1 MAEISSKAVADRLLN
16 KDLNEDYAFIDGDT
30 LASTSEVDQYGNP
43 LKFRMKGIDAPEI
56 TKVFGADNVALGTAG
71 SDRANEA
78 LMQLAKKEG
87 FTNVFRTGKFDPN
100 GRELI
105 DLQDDKGRSWEQTLV
120 RTGVLNPTRYSSE
133 GAIRSYKA
141 AQALGTDGLGENYD
155 LARNVIAEAIADET
169 KYEQRFRQKAIDE
182 TQLAYTGGLYASNNV
197 MFRDRSRDFENKAM
211 SPFST
216 AWDIGLTGAIEGLY
230 GAVELIGE
238 TSGWDWAKN
247 VGEAGI
253 YRAREKL
260 QKNPEVVTSY
270 KDIDGFFGKEGF
282 LQYVAN
288 NGAISL
294 PYMAATIAG
303 AVAAPYVGASAL
315 GVAATGAVLSPVAL
329 YTGTIWNDQEGDNK
343 NAYLAVAG
351 GVSQSVL
358 DRLGLK
364 FLNPS
369 ALLTKEGREQAIT
382 AMTNNTGEAGRL
394 MQAKNMALFG
404 REITDPAVAK
414 KMLLTLSRQEVAK
427 YADDAA
433 RFAKNQITAR
443 NVARNQLTRIA
454 KAGAGEGI
462 TEALQEAIG
471 YTAAHTANG
480 FRDWDA
486 NEFKD
491 RLIDATIAGTSLGG
505 AISIPGGV
513 YDYGAWVDVA
523 YRTGPDTGRQTSDMG
538 RLAQQDIEANGQQ
551 YNVQQENARVKAATD
566 NINQRVEALQQ
577 RLSNRRLSR
586 RDRQQAE
593 SELAELGGVDLND
606 RADAHVAAKQDRAVG
621 QIAKDWWKGIPGLW
635 RGMTRFMFDNQGG
648 IQQDSVT
655 ARILGESVGSNLQR
669 SVSGET
675 YENRKHNLISE
686 IKYKLGD
693 VSDLLAAFGR
703 TDKRKSRLEFS
714 EQYYEVFEAA
724 RERAGRENRDINW
737 DIDLPENLQPF
748 ANAFRNFHNK
758 LIETGDRLHNMQ
770 AVHNPELGYVNDY
783 LSRYKSLDKLAI
795 ENNRAEFEL
804 ALTNIMNEEG
814 QQVLTPQAAKELT
827 DQILQIDGADV
838 PSNFTLDGGFS
849 VTDRSTFRPQSH
861 RGRTLNLSDRAE
873 FKQFME
879 RDIFTNVS
887 NAAKSAVRYTVLE
900 EYVGSN
906 NAKLNYRLNKI
917 EEELIESG
925 KYTVDEARARVN
937 KLAFDLKNY
946 FDAES
951 GNYKR
956 NIPPILRH
964 AQKNILFVTT
974 ITGLPL
980 ATLSNFVE
988 LGLTSVGLTQKQIFG
1003 EKGSINS
1010 IARSFADEFGN
1021 TANRLYGTIA
1031 NQPAP
1036 HKRGRFGHAI
1046 LKKLG
1051 FFDWEVGAAHT
1062 TGVSETG
1069 RWHQRILDMYFKT
1082 ILLQQWTNA
1091 ARAARAAIALDY
1103 ISDKVAIMVA
1113 ARQADI
1119 TTNESREAEEGLRN
1133 LGLDTQFLL
1142 RYHTGFVRDEQTVL
1156 PNQDVRQQWERMI
1169 NDATFNFINEAVAL
1183 PQSANRPLIFQDPR
1197 FALFTQFQ
1205 GFIATFTAN
1214 HIPKMYTQLAKRGT
1228 PAMKYNIFA
1237 TVSTMIL
1244 LGFVSQHLKDLL
1256 KYGETTPYFKG
1267 MEYIRR
1273 GVGASGL
1280 LGTSERVIDFV
1291 FPMYDKRYGSNVEWF
1306 FGTIASES
1314 AGVSKALR
1322 IGDITADVIT
1332 GEKPPET
1339 IVKITPIAQVAYQ
1352 QIDKQA
1358 YKWGFGE

>member
-1 MAEISSKAVADRLLN
+1 MKQATIDRISNRLLS
-16 KDLNEDYAFIDGDT
+16 KDLNDDYAFVDGDT
-30 LASTSEVDQYGNP
+30 LASKTEVDDNGNP
-43 LKFRMKGIDAPEI
+43 LKFRMKGIDAPET
-56 TKVFGADNVALGTAG
+56 TKIFGPDNYRIGTAG
-71 SDRANEA
+71 SSKANEA
-78 LMQLAKKEG
+78 LQTLAKREG
-87 FTNVFRTGKFDPN
+87 FTNVIRTGKFDPN

-105 DLQDDKGRSWEQTLV
+105 DLQDDQGRSWEQTLMQ
-120 RTGVLNPTRYSSE
+120 TGVLEPNRYTSKAGTRAY
-133 GAIRSYKA
+133 A
-141 AQALGTDGLGENYD
+141 AAKALGTDGLGENYD
-155 LARNVIAEAIADET
+155 VAKNVIAQAIYDET
-169 KYEQRFRQKAIDE
+169 QYETQFRQQAIDE
-182 TQLAYTGGLYASNNV
+182 TQLAYSGGLYASNNV
-197 MFRDRSRDFENKAM
+197 MFRDPSRDFQNKAT

-253 YRAREKL
+253 YRAREKIS
-260 QKNPEVVTSY
+260 KEPEVVTSY

-282 LQYVAN
+282 LQYIAN

-315 GVAATGAVLSPVAL
+315 GVAAAGAVLSPVAL

-364 FLNPS
+364 FLNPQ
-369 ALLTKEGREQAIT
+369 ALLTKEGRNTAIAALRRQGMSEDAAKRALLQA
-382 AMTNNTGEAGRL
+382 
-394 MQAKNMALFG
+394 
-404 REITDPAVAK
+404 
-414 KMLLTLSRQEVAK
+414 SRQETAK
-427 YADDAA
+427 LATDAA
-433 RFAKNQITAR
+433 QFAKQQITAR
-443 NVARNQLTRIA
+443 NVARNQLRRIGTA
-454 KAGAGEGI
+454 AAGEGV

-523 YRTGPDTGRQTSDMG
+523 YRTGPDTGKQTSDMG
-538 RLAQQDIEANGQQ
+538 RKAQQDIAQNGQQ
-551 YNVQQENARVKAATD
+551 YNIQQENLRTKSVTD
-566 NINQRVEALQQ
+566 NVAREIDNIRARLAGRLTNRERQASEA
-577 RLSNRRLSR
+577 RL
-586 RDRQQAE
+586 RQLTGE
-593 SELAELGGVDLND
+593 DLND
-606 RADAHVAAKQDRAVG
+606 RAERHIEAKEQRAVP
-621 QIAKDWWKGIPGLW
+621 ALLKDWWRGIPSLW
-635 RGMTRFMFDNQGG
+635 RGQTRFYFDNMGG
-648 IQQDSVT
+648 IQNDSVT

-669 SVSGET
+669 STSGQA

-686 IKYKLGD
+686 IRYKLGD
-693 VSDLLAAFGR
+693 VTELLAAFGR

-714 EQYYEVFEAA
+714 EQYYDAFTKA
-724 RERAGRENRDINW
+724 RQRAGRANREINW
-737 DIDLPENLQPF
+737 DTDLDPELRPF

-758 LIETGDRLHNMQ
+758 LVETGNRLHNMQ
-770 AVHNPELGYVNDY
+770 LEHNPELGYVQDY

-795 ENNRAEFEL
+795 ERNRSGFEL
-804 ALTNIMNEEG
+804 ALTQIENAEG
-814 QQVLTPQAAKELT
+814 EQVIDPQTATRLT
-827 DQILQIDGADV
+827 DAILQIDGADI
-838 PSNFTLDGGFS
+838 PSNFEQAIDGGFS
-849 VTDRSTFRPQSH
+849 VTDRSTFKPQSH
-861 RGRTLNLSDRAE
+861 RGRTLNLSDRPE
-873 FKQFME
+873 FQEFME
-879 RDIFTNVS
+879 RDIFTNIS

-906 NAKLNYRLNKI
+906 NAKLNYNLNKI
-917 EEELIESG
+917 QEELIQSG
-925 KYTVDEARARVN
+925 RYTATQAQKRVD

-956 NIPPILRH
+956 NIPPILRF

-980 ATLSNFVE
+980 ATVSNFVE
-988 LGLTSVGLTQKQIFG
+988 LGLTSKGLTVKQIFG

-1010 IARSFADEFGN
+1010 IARSFVDEIKN
-1021 TANRLYGTIA
+1021 TANRSYGA
-1031 NQPAP
+1031 LSNQPRP
-1036 HKRGRFGHAI
+1036 HMRGEGGHAI
-1046 LKKLG
+1046 AKKLG

-1069 RWHQRILDMYFKT
+1069 RWHQRILDMYFKV

-1091 ARAARAAIALDY
+1091 ARAARASIALDY
-1103 ISDKVAIMVA
+1103 ITDKVSIMIA
-1113 ARQADI
+1113 ASNADV

-1133 LGLDTQFLL
+1133 LGLDTEFLKEYHQQF
-1142 RYHTGFVRDEQTVL
+1142 VNDNQTVQ
-1156 PNQDVRQQWERMI
+1156 PDPEIKARWERDI
-1169 NDATFNFINEAVAL
+1169 NDATFNFINDAVAL

-1214 HIPKMYTQLAKRGT
+1214 HIPKMYSEMAKRGT

-1267 MEYIRR
+1267 TEYLRR

-1280 LGTSERVIDFV
+1280 LGTGERVIDFV
-1291 FPMYDKRYGSNVEWF
+1291 FPMYEKRYQSNVEWF

-1322 IGDITADVIT
+1322 IGDIALDVAT

-1358 YKWGFGE
+1358 YRWGFGE

>member
-1 MAEISSKAVADRLLN
+1 MKQETIDRISNRLLS
-16 KDLNEDYAFIDGDT
+16 KDLNDDYAFVDGDT
-30 LASTSEVDQYGNP
+30 LASKTEVDDRGNP
-43 LKFRMKGIDAPEI
+43 LKFRMKGIDAPET
-56 TKVFGADNVALGTAG
+56 TKIFGPSNYKIGTAG
-71 SDRANEA
+71 SSKANEA
-78 LMQLAKKEG
+78 LQTLAKREG
-87 FTNVFRTGKFDPN
+87 FTNVIRTGKFDPN

-105 DLQDDKGRSWEQTLV
+105 DLQDDQGRSWEQTLMQ
-120 RTGVLNPTRYSSE
+120 TGVLDPNRYTSNA
-133 GAIRSYKA
+133 GMRAYA
-141 AQALGTDGLGENYD
+141 ASQALGTDGLGENYD
-155 LARNVIAEAIADET
+155 VAKNVIAQAIYDET
-169 KYEQRFRQKAIDE
+169 EFETQFKQQAIDE
-182 TQLAYTGGLYASNNV
+182 TQLAYGGGLYASNNV
-197 MFRDRSRDFENKAM
+197 MFRDKSRDFQNKAT

-253 YRAREKL
+253 YRAREKIS
-260 QKNPEVVTSY
+260 KEPEIVTSY

-282 LQYVAN
+282 LQYIAN

-303 AVAAPYVGASAL
+303 AVAAPYVGASVL

-329 YTGTIWNDQEGDNK
+329 YSGTIWNDQEGDNK
-343 NAYLAVAG
+343 NAYLAMAG
-351 GVSQSVL
+351 GVSQAVL

-364 FLNPS
+364 FLNPQ
-369 ALLTKEGREQAIT
+369 ALLSKEGRDQAI
-382 AMTNNTGEAGRL
+382 AALQRQGLSPEAAKRTL
-394 MQAKNMALFG
+394 LQA
-404 REITDPAVAK
+404 
-414 KMLLTLSRQEVAK
+414 SRQETAK
-427 YADDAA
+427 LATDAA
-433 RFAKNQITAR
+433 RFAKDQITAR
-443 NVARNQLTRIA
+443 NVARNQLTRIG
-454 KAGAGEGI
+454 KAGAGEGV

-523 YRTGPDTGRQTSDMG
+523 YRTGPDTGKQTSDMG
-538 RLAQQDIEANGQQ
+538 RKAQQDIAQNGQQ
-551 YNVQQENARVKAATD
+551 YNVQQENLRTKAATD
-566 NINQRVEALQQ
+566 GTAREIEGLRT
-577 RLSNRRLSR
+577 RLSGRLTNRQRQASESRL
-586 RDRQQAE
+586 RQLTGE
-593 SELAELGGVDLND
+593 DLND
-606 RADAHVAAKQDRAVG
+606 RAERHIEAKEQRAVP
-621 QIAKDWWKGIPGLW
+621 ALLKDWWRGIPSLW
-635 RGMTRFMFDNQGG
+635 RGQTRFYFDNMGG
-648 IQQDSVT
+648 IQNDSVT

-669 SVSGET
+669 STSGQA

-686 IKYKLGD
+686 IRYKLGD
-693 VSDLLAAFGR
+693 VTELLAAFGR

-714 EQYYEVFEAA
+714 EQYYDAFTKA
-724 RERAGRENRDINW
+724 RERAGRANREINW
-737 DIDLPENLQPF
+737 DTDLDPELRPF
-748 ANAFRNFHNK
+748 ANAFTNFHNK
-758 LIETGDRLHNMQ
+758 LVETGNRLHNMQ
-770 AVHNPELGYVNDY
+770 LEHNSELGYVQDY

-795 ENNRAEFEL
+795 ERNRSGFEL
-804 ALTNIMNEEG
+804 ALTQITNAEG
-814 QQVLTPQAAKELT
+814 EQVIDPQTATRLT
-827 DQILQIDGADV
+827 DAILQIDGADI
-838 PSNFTLDGGFS
+838 PSNFEQAIDGGFS
-849 VTDRSTFRPQSH
+849 VTDRSTFKPQSH
-861 RGRTLNLSDRAE
+861 RGRTLNLSDRPE
-873 FKQFME
+873 FQEFME
-879 RDIFTNVS
+879 RDIFTNIS

-906 NAKLNYRLNKI
+906 NSKLNYNLNKI
-917 EEELIESG
+917 QEELIQSG
-925 KYTVDEARARVN
+925 RYTATQAQKRVD

-956 NIPPILRH
+956 NIPPILRF

-980 ATLSNFVE
+980 ATVSNFVE
-988 LGLTSVGLTQKQIFG
+988 LGLTSKGLTVKQIFG

-1010 IARSFADEFGN
+1010 IARSFVDEIKN
-1021 TANRLYGTIA
+1021 TANRSYGA
-1031 NQPAP
+1031 LSNQPRP
-1036 HKRGRFGHAI
+1036 HMRGEGGHAI
-1046 LKKLG
+1046 AKKLG

-1069 RWHQRILDMYFKT
+1069 RWHQRILDMYFKV

-1091 ARAARAAIALDY
+1091 ARAARASIALDY
-1103 ISDKVAIMVA
+1103 ITDKVSIIVA
-1113 ARQADI
+1113 ASNSDV

-1133 LGLDTQFLL
+1133 LGLDTEFLKQYHQQF
-1142 RYHTGFVRDEQTVL
+1142 VNDNQTVQPDPEL
-1156 PNQDVRQQWERMI
+1156 KARWERDI
-1169 NDATFNFINEAVAL
+1169 NDATFNFINDAVAL

-1214 HIPKMYTQLAKRGT
+1214 HIPKMYGEMARRGT
-1228 PAMKYNIFA
+1228 PAMKYNLFA

-1267 MEYIRR
+1267 TEYLRR

-1280 LGTSERVIDFV
+1280 LGTGERVIDFV
-1291 FPMYDKRYGSNVEWF
+1291 FPMYEKRYQSNVEWF

-1322 IGDITADVIT
+1322 IGDIALDVAT

-1358 YKWGFGE
+1358 YRWGFGE

>member
-1 MAEISSKAVADRLLN
+1 MKQATIDRISNRLLS
-16 KDLNEDYAFIDGDT
+16 KDLNDDYAFVDGDT
-30 LASTSEVDQYGNP
+30 LASKTEVDDNGNP
-43 LKFRMKGIDAPEI
+43 LKFRMKGIDAPET
-56 TKVFGADNVALGTAG
+56 TKIFGPDNYRIGTAG
-71 SDRANEA
+71 SSKANEA
-78 LMQLAKKEG
+78 LQTLAKREG
-87 FTNVFRTGKFDPN
+87 FTNVIRTGKFDPN

-105 DLQDDKGRSWEQTLV
+105 DLQDDQGRSWEQTLMQ
-120 RTGVLNPTRYSSE
+120 TGVLEPNRYTSKAGTRAY
-133 GAIRSYKA
+133 A
-141 AQALGTDGLGENYD
+141 AAKALGTDGLGENYD
-155 LARNVIAEAIADET
+155 VAKNVIAQAIYDET
-169 KYEQRFRQKAIDE
+169 QYETQFRQQAIDE
-182 TQLAYTGGLYASNNV
+182 TQLAYSGGLYASNNV
-197 MFRDRSRDFENKAM
+197 MFRDPSRDFQNKAT

-253 YRAREKL
+253 YRAREKIS
-260 QKNPEVVTSY
+260 KEPEVVTSY

-282 LQYVAN
+282 LQYIAN

-315 GVAATGAVLSPVAL
+315 GVAAAGAVLSPVAL

-364 FLNPS
+364 FLNPQ
-369 ALLTKEGREQAIT
+369 ALLTKEGRDQAI
-382 AMTNNTGEAGRL
+382 AALQRQGMSEDAAKRAL
-394 MQAKNMALFG
+394 LQA
-404 REITDPAVAK
+404 
-414 KMLLTLSRQEVAK
+414 SRQETAK
-427 YADDAA
+427 LATDAA
-433 RFAKNQITAR
+433 QFAKQQITAR
-443 NVARNQLTRIA
+443 NVARNQLRRIGTA
-454 KAGAGEGI
+454 AAGEGV

-523 YRTGPDTGRQTSDMG
+523 YRTGPDTGKQTSDMG
-538 RLAQQDIEANGQQ
+538 RKAQQDIAQNGQQ
-551 YNVQQENARVKAATD
+551 YNIQQENLRTKSVTD
-566 NINQRVEALQQ
+566 NVAREVDSLRARLAGRLTNRQRQASEA
-577 RLSNRRLSR
+577 RL
-586 RDRQQAE
+586 RQLTGE
-593 SELAELGGVDLND
+593 DLND
-606 RADAHVAAKQDRAVG
+606 RAERHIEAKEQRAVP
-621 QIAKDWWKGIPGLW
+621 ALLKDWWRGIPSLW
-635 RGMTRFMFDNQGG
+635 RGQTRFYFDNMGG
-648 IQQDSVT
+648 IQNDSVT

-669 SVSGET
+669 STSGQA

-686 IKYKLGD
+686 IRYKLGD
-693 VSDLLAAFGR
+693 VTELLAAFGR

-714 EQYYEVFEAA
+714 EQYYDAFTKA
-724 RERAGRENRDINW
+724 RQRAGRANREINW
-737 DIDLPENLQPF
+737 DTDLDPELRPF

-758 LIETGDRLHNMQ
+758 LVETGNRLHNMQ
-770 AVHNPELGYVNDY
+770 LEHNPELGYVQDY

-795 ENNRAEFEL
+795 ERNRSGFEL
-804 ALTNIMNEEG
+804 ALTQITNAEG
-814 QQVLTPQAAKELT
+814 EQVIDPQTATRLT
-827 DQILQIDGADV
+827 DAILQIDGADI
-838 PSNFTLDGGFS
+838 PSNFEQAIDGGFS
-849 VTDRSTFRPQSH
+849 VTDRSTFKPQSH
-861 RGRTLNLSDRAE
+861 RGRTLNLSDRPE
-873 FKQFME
+873 FQEFME
-879 RDIFTNVS
+879 RDIFTNIS

-906 NAKLNYRLNKI
+906 NAKLNYNLNKI
-917 EEELIESG
+917 QEELIQSG
-925 KYTVDEARARVN
+925 RYTATQAQKRVD

-956 NIPPILRH
+956 NIPPILRF

-980 ATLSNFVE
+980 ATVSNFVE
-988 LGLTSVGLTQKQIFG
+988 LGLTSKGLTVKQIFG

-1010 IARSFADEFGN
+1010 IARSFVDEIKN
-1021 TANRLYGTIA
+1021 TANRSYGA
-1031 NQPAP
+1031 LSNQPRP
-1036 HKRGRFGHAI
+1036 HMRGEGGHAI
-1046 LKKLG
+1046 AKKLG

-1069 RWHQRILDMYFKT
+1069 RWHQRILDMYFKV

-1091 ARAARAAIALDY
+1091 ARAARASIALDY
-1103 ISDKVAIMVA
+1103 ITDKVSIMVA
-1113 ARQADI
+1113 ASNADV

-1133 LGLDTQFLL
+1133 LGLDTEFLKQYHQQF
-1142 RYHTGFVRDEQTVL
+1142 VND
-1156 PNQDVRQQWERMI
+1156 NQAVQPDPELKARWERDI
-1169 NDATFNFINEAVAL
+1169 NDATFNFINDAVAL

-1214 HIPKMYTQLAKRGT
+1214 HIPKMYGEMAKRGT

-1267 MEYIRR
+1267 TEYLRR

-1280 LGTSERVIDFV
+1280 LGTGERVIDFV
-1291 FPMYDKRYGSNVEWF
+1291 FPMYEKRYQSNVEWF

-1322 IGDITADVIT
+1322 IGDIALDVAT

-1358 YKWGFGE
+1358 YRWGFGE

>member
-1 MAEISSKAVADRLLN
+1 MKQATIDRISNRLLS
-16 KDLNEDYAFIDGDT
+16 KDLNDDYAFVDGDT
-30 LASTSEVDQYGNP
+30 LASKTEVDDNGNP
-43 LKFRMKGIDAPEI
+43 LKFRMKGIDAPET
-56 TKVFGADNVALGTAG
+56 TKIFGPDNYRIGTAG
-71 SDRANEA
+71 SSKANEA
-78 LMQLAKKEG
+78 LQTLAKREG
-87 FTNVFRTGKFDPN
+87 FTNVIRTGKFDPN

-105 DLQDDKGRSWEQTLV
+105 DLQDDQGRSWEQTLMQ
-120 RTGVLNPTRYSSE
+120 TGVLEPNRYTSKAGTRAY
-133 GAIRSYKA
+133 A
-141 AQALGTDGLGENYD
+141 AAKALGTDGLGENYD
-155 LARNVIAEAIADET
+155 VAKNVIAQAIYDET
-169 KYEQRFRQKAIDE
+169 QYETQFRQQAIDE
-182 TQLAYTGGLYASNNV
+182 TQLAYSGGLYASNNV
-197 MFRDRSRDFENKAM
+197 MFRDPSRDFQNKAT

-253 YRAREKL
+253 YRAREKIS
-260 QKNPEVVTSY
+260 KEPEVVTSY

-282 LQYVAN
+282 LQYIAN

-315 GVAATGAVLSPVAL
+315 GVAAAGAVLSPVAL

-364 FLNPS
+364 FLNPQ
-369 ALLTKEGREQAIT
+369 ALLTKEGRNTAIAALRRQGMSEDAAKRALLQA
-382 AMTNNTGEAGRL
+382 
-394 MQAKNMALFG
+394 
-404 REITDPAVAK
+404 
-414 KMLLTLSRQEVAK
+414 SRQETAK
-427 YADDAA
+427 LATDAA
-433 RFAKNQITAR
+433 QFAKQQITAR
-443 NVARNQLTRIA
+443 NVARNQLRRIGTA
-454 KAGAGEGI
+454 AAGEGV

-523 YRTGPDTGRQTSDMG
+523 YRTGPDTGKQTSDMG
-538 RLAQQDIEANGQQ
+538 RKAQQDIAQNGQQ
-551 YNVQQENARVKAATD
+551 YNIQQENLRTKSVTD
-566 NINQRVEALQQ
+566 NVAREIDNIRARLAGRLTNRERQASEA
-577 RLSNRRLSR
+577 RL
-586 RDRQQAE
+586 RQLTGE
-593 SELAELGGVDLND
+593 DLND
-606 RADAHVAAKQDRAVG
+606 RAERHIEAKEQRAVP
-621 QIAKDWWKGIPGLW
+621 ALLKDWWRGIPSLW
-635 RGMTRFMFDNQGG
+635 RGQTRFYFDNMGG
-648 IQQDSVT
+648 IQNDSVT

-669 SVSGET
+669 STSGQA

-686 IKYKLGD
+686 IRYKLGD
-693 VSDLLAAFGR
+693 VTELLAAFGR

-714 EQYYEVFEAA
+714 EQYYDAFTKA
-724 RERAGRENRDINW
+724 RQRAGRANREINW
-737 DIDLPENLQPF
+737 DTDLDPELRPF

-758 LIETGDRLHNMQ
+758 LVETGNRLHNMQ
-770 AVHNPELGYVNDY
+770 LEHNPELGYVQDY

-795 ENNRAEFEL
+795 ERNRSGFEL
-804 ALTNIMNEEG
+804 ALTQIENAEG
-814 QQVLTPQAAKELT
+814 EQVIDPQTATRLT
-827 DQILQIDGADV
+827 DAILQIDGADI
-838 PSNFTLDGGFS
+838 PSNFEQAIDGGFS
-849 VTDRSTFRPQSH
+849 VTDRSTFKPQSH
-861 RGRTLNLSDRAE
+861 RGRTLNLSDRPE
-873 FKQFME
+873 FQEFME
-879 RDIFTNVS
+879 RDIFTNIS

-906 NAKLNYRLNKI
+906 NAKLNYNLNKI
-917 EEELIESG
+917 QEELIQSG
-925 KYTVDEARARVN
+925 RYTATQAQKRVD

-956 NIPPILRH
+956 NIPPILRF

-980 ATLSNFVE
+980 ATVSNFVE
-988 LGLTSVGLTQKQIFG
+988 LGLTSKGLTVKQIFG

-1010 IARSFADEFGN
+1010 IARSFVDEIKN
-1021 TANRLYGTIA
+1021 TANRSYGA
-1031 NQPAP
+1031 LSNQPRP
-1036 HKRGRFGHAI
+1036 HMRGEGGHAI
-1046 LKKLG
+1046 AKKLG

-1069 RWHQRILDMYFKT
+1069 RWHQRILDMYFKV

-1091 ARAARAAIALDY
+1091 ARAARASIALDY
-1103 ISDKVAIMVA
+1103 ITDKVSIMVA
-1113 ARQADI
+1113 ASNADV

-1133 LGLDTQFLL
+1133 LGLDTEFLKQYHQQF
-1142 RYHTGFVRDEQTVL
+1142 VNDNQTVQ
-1156 PNQDVRQQWERMI
+1156 PDPEIKARWERDI
-1169 NDATFNFINEAVAL
+1169 NDATFNFINDAVAL

-1214 HIPKMYTQLAKRGT
+1214 HIPKMYSEMAKRGT

-1267 MEYIRR
+1267 TEYLRR

-1280 LGTSERVIDFV
+1280 LGTGERVIDFV
-1291 FPMYDKRYGSNVEWF
+1291 FPMYEKRYQSNVEWF

-1322 IGDITADVIT
+1322 IGDIALDVAT

-1358 YKWGFGE
+1358 YRWGFGE

>member
-1 MAEISSKAVADRLLN
+1 MKQATIDRISNRLLS
-16 KDLNEDYAFIDGDT
+16 KDLNDDYAFVDGDT
-30 LASTSEVDQYGNP
+30 LASKTEVDDNGNP
-43 LKFRMKGIDAPEI
+43 LKFRMKGIDAPET
-56 TKVFGADNVALGTAG
+56 TKIFGPDNYRIGTAG
-71 SDRANEA
+71 SSKANEA
-78 LMQLAKKEG
+78 LQTLAKREG
-87 FTNVFRTGKFDPN
+87 FTNVIRTGKFDPN

-105 DLQDDKGRSWEQTLV
+105 DLQDNQGRSWEQTLMQ
-120 RTGVLNPTRYSSE
+120 TGVLEPNRYTSKAGTRAY
-133 GAIRSYKA
+133 A
-141 AQALGTDGLGENYD
+141 AAKALGTDGLGENYD
-155 LARNVIAEAIADET
+155 VAKNVIAQAIYDET
-169 KYEQRFRQKAIDE
+169 QYETQFRQQAIDE
-182 TQLAYTGGLYASNNV
+182 TQLAYSGGLYASNNV
-197 MFRDRSRDFENKAM
+197 MFRDPSRDFQNKAT

-253 YRAREKL
+253 YRAREKIS
-260 QKNPEVVTSY
+260 KEPEVVTSY

-282 LQYVAN
+282 LQYIAN

-303 AVAAPYVGASAL
+303 AVASPYVGASAL
-315 GVAATGAVLSPVAL
+315 GVVATGAVLSPVAL

-364 FLNPS
+364 FLNPQ
-369 ALLTKEGREQAIT
+369 ALLTKEGRNTAIAALRRQGMSEDAAKRALLQA
-382 AMTNNTGEAGRL
+382 
-394 MQAKNMALFG
+394 
-404 REITDPAVAK
+404 
-414 KMLLTLSRQEVAK
+414 SRQETAK
-427 YADDAA
+427 LATDAA
-433 RFAKNQITAR
+433 QFAKQQITAR
-443 NVARNQLTRIA
+443 NVARNQLRRIGTA
-454 KAGAGEGI
+454 AAGEGV

-523 YRTGPDTGRQTSDMG
+523 YRTGPDTGKQTSDMG
-538 RLAQQDIEANGQQ
+538 RKAQQDIAQNGQQ
-551 YNVQQENARVKAATD
+551 YNIQQENLRTKSVTD
-566 NINQRVEALQQ
+566 NVAREVDNLRARLAGRLTNRQRQASEA
-577 RLSNRRLSR
+577 RL
-586 RDRQQAE
+586 RQLTGE
-593 SELAELGGVDLND
+593 DLND
-606 RADAHVAAKQDRAVG
+606 RAERHIEAKEQRAVP
-621 QIAKDWWKGIPGLW
+621 ALLKDWWRGIPSLW
-635 RGMTRFMFDNQGG
+635 RGQTRFYFDNMGG
-648 IQQDSVT
+648 IQNDSVT

-669 SVSGET
+669 STSGQA

-686 IKYKLGD
+686 IRYKLGD
-693 VSDLLAAFGR
+693 VTELLAAFGR
-703 TDKRKSRLEFS
+703 TDKRKSRIEFS
-714 EQYYEVFEAA
+714 EQYYDAFNKA
-724 RERAGRENRDINW
+724 RQRAGRANREINW
-737 DIDLPENLQPF
+737 DTDLDPELRPF

-758 LIETGDRLHNMQ
+758 LVETGNRLHNMQ
-770 AVHNPELGYVNDY
+770 LEHNPELGYVQDY

-795 ENNRAEFEL
+795 ERNRSGFEL
-804 ALTNIMNEEG
+804 ALTQITNAEG
-814 QQVLTPQAAKELT
+814 EQVIDPQTATRLT
-827 DQILQIDGADV
+827 DAILQIDGADI
-838 PSNFTLDGGFS
+838 PSNFEQAIDGGFS
-849 VTDRSTFRPQSH
+849 VTDRSTFKPQSH
-861 RGRTLNLSDRAE
+861 RGRTLNLSDRPE
-873 FKQFME
+873 FQEFME
-879 RDIFTNVS
+879 RDIFTNIS

-906 NAKLNYRLNKI
+906 NAKLNYNLNKI
-917 EEELIESG
+917 QEELIQSG
-925 KYTVDEARARVN
+925 RYTATQAQKRVD

-956 NIPPILRH
+956 NIPPILRF

-980 ATLSNFVE
+980 ATVSNFVE
-988 LGLTSVGLTQKQIFG
+988 LGLTSKGLTVKQIFG

-1010 IARSFADEFGN
+1010 IARSFVDEIKN
-1021 TANRLYGTIA
+1021 TANRSYGA
-1031 NQPAP
+1031 LSNQPRP
-1036 HKRGRFGHAI
+1036 HMRGEGGHAI
-1046 LKKLG
+1046 AKKLG

-1069 RWHQRILDMYFKT
+1069 RWHQRILDMYFKV

-1091 ARAARAAIALDY
+1091 ARAARASIALDY
-1103 ISDKVAIMVA
+1103 ITDKVSIMVA
-1113 ARQADI
+1113 ASNADV

-1133 LGLDTQFLL
+1133 LGLDTEFLKQYHQQF
-1142 RYHTGFVRDEQTVL
+1142 VND
-1156 PNQDVRQQWERMI
+1156 NQAVQPDPELKARWERDI
-1169 NDATFNFINEAVAL
+1169 NDATFNFINDAVAL

-1214 HIPKMYTQLAKRGT
+1214 HIPKMYGEMAKRGT

-1267 MEYIRR
+1267 TEYLRR

-1280 LGTSERVIDFV
+1280 LGTGERVIDFV
-1291 FPMYDKRYGSNVEWF
+1291 FPMYEKRYQSNVEWF

-1322 IGDITADVIT
+1322 IGDIALDVAT

-1358 YKWGFGE
+1358 YRWGFGE

>member
-1 MAEISSKAVADRLLN
+1 MKQETIDRISNRLLS
-16 KDLNEDYAFIDGDT
+16 KDLNDDYAFVDGDT
-30 LASTSEVDQYGNP
+30 LASKTEVDDRGNP
-43 LKFRMKGIDAPEI
+43 LKFRMKGIDAPET
-56 TKVFGADNVALGTAG
+56 TKIFGPSNYKIGTAG
-71 SDRANEA
+71 SSKANEA
-78 LMQLAKKEG
+78 LQTLAKREG
-87 FTNVFRTGKFDPN
+87 FTNVIRTGKFDPN

-105 DLQDDKGRSWEQTLV
+105 DLQDDQGRSWEQTLMQ
-120 RTGVLNPTRYSSE
+120 TGVLDPNRYTSNA
-133 GAIRSYKA
+133 GMRAYA
-141 AQALGTDGLGENYD
+141 ASQALGTDGLGENYD
-155 LARNVIAEAIADET
+155 VAKNVIAQAIYDET
-169 KYEQRFRQKAIDE
+169 EFETQFKQQAIDE
-182 TQLAYTGGLYASNNV
+182 TQLAYGGGLYASNNV
-197 MFRDRSRDFENKAM
+197 MFRDKSRDFQNKAT

-253 YRAREKL
+253 YRAREKIS
-260 QKNPEVVTSY
+260 KEPEIVTSY
-270 KDIDGFFGKEGF
+270 KDIDGFFGREGF
-282 LQYVAN
+282 LQYIAN

-294 PYMAATIAG
+294 PYMAATISG
-303 AVAAPYVGASAL
+303 AVAAPYVGASVL
-315 GVAATGAVLSPVAL
+315 GVAAAGAVLSPVAL
-329 YTGTIWNDQEGDNK
+329 YSGTIWNDQEGDNK
-343 NAYLAVAG
+343 NAYLAMAG
-351 GVSQSVL
+351 GVSQAVL

-364 FLNPS
+364 FLNPQ
-369 ALLTKEGREQAIT
+369 ALLSKEGRDQAI
-382 AMTNNTGEAGRL
+382 AALQRQGLSPEAAKRTL
-394 MQAKNMALFG
+394 LQA
-404 REITDPAVAK
+404 
-414 KMLLTLSRQEVAK
+414 SRQETAK
-427 YADDAA
+427 LATDAA
-433 RFAKNQITAR
+433 RFAKDQITAR
-443 NVARNQLTRIA
+443 NVARNQLTRIG
-454 KAGAGEGI
+454 KAGAGEGV

-523 YRTGPDTGRQTSDMG
+523 YRTGPDTGKQTSDMG
-538 RLAQQDIEANGQQ
+538 RKAQQDIAQNGQQ
-551 YNVQQENARVKAATD
+551 YNVQQENLRTKAATD
-566 NINQRVEALQQ
+566 NVAREVDNIRARLAGRLTNRERQASEA
-577 RLSNRRLSR
+577 RL
-586 RDRQQAE
+586 RQLTGE
-593 SELAELGGVDLND
+593 DLND
-606 RADAHVAAKQDRAVG
+606 RAERHIEAKEQRAVP
-621 QIAKDWWKGIPGLW
+621 ALLKDWWRGIPSLW
-635 RGMTRFMFDNQGG
+635 RGQTRFYFDNMGG
-648 IQQDSVT
+648 IQNDSVT

-669 SVSGET
+669 STSGQA

-686 IKYKLGD
+686 IRYKLGD
-693 VSDLLAAFGR
+693 VTELLAAFGR

-714 EQYYEVFEAA
+714 EQYYDAFTKA
-724 RERAGRENRDINW
+724 RQRAGRANREINW
-737 DIDLPENLQPF
+737 DTDLDPELRPF

-758 LIETGDRLHNMQ
+758 LVETGNELHAMQ
-770 AVHNPELGYVNDY
+770 RDHNSELGYVQDY

-795 ENNRAEFEL
+795 ERNRSGFEL
-804 ALTNIMNEEG
+804 ALTQIENAEG
-814 QQVLTPQAAKELT
+814 EQVIDPQTATRLT
-827 DQILQIDGADV
+827 DAILQIDGADI
-838 PSNFTLDGGFS
+838 PSNFEQAIDGGFS
-849 VTDRSTFRPQSH
+849 VTDRSTFKPQSH
-861 RGRTLNLSDRAE
+861 RGRTLNLSDRPE
-873 FKQFME
+873 FQEFME
-879 RDIFTNVS
+879 RDIFTNIS

-906 NAKLNYRLNKI
+906 NSKLNYNLNKI
-917 EEELIESG
+917 QEELIQSG
-925 KYTVDEARARVN
+925 RYTATQAQKRVD

-956 NIPPILRH
+956 NIPPILRF

-980 ATLSNFVE
+980 ATVSNFVE
-988 LGLTSVGLTQKQIFG
+988 LGLTSKGLTVKQIFG

-1010 IARSFADEFGN
+1010 IARSFVDEIKN
-1021 TANRLYGTIA
+1021 TANRSYGA
-1031 NQPAP
+1031 LSNQPRP
-1036 HKRGRFGHAI
+1036 HMRGEGGHAI
-1046 LKKLG
+1046 AKKLG

-1069 RWHQRILDMYFKT
+1069 RWHQRILDMYFKV

-1091 ARAARAAIALDY
+1091 ARAARASIALDY
-1103 ISDKVAIMVA
+1103 ITDKVSIMVA
-1113 ARQADI
+1113 ASNSDV

-1133 LGLDTQFLL
+1133 LGLDTEFLKEYHQQF
-1142 RYHTGFVRDEQTVL
+1142 VNDNQTVQPDPEL
-1156 PNQDVRQQWERMI
+1156 KARWERDI
-1169 NDATFNFINEAVAL
+1169 NDATFNFINDAVAL

-1214 HIPKMYTQLAKRGT
+1214 HIPKMYGEMAKRGT
-1228 PAMKYNIFA
+1228 PAMKYNLFA
-1237 TVSTMIL
+1237 TVATMIL

-1267 MEYIRR
+1267 TEYLRR

-1280 LGTSERVIDFV
+1280 LGTGERVIDFV
-1291 FPMYDKRYGSNVEWF
+1291 FPMYEKRYQSNVEWF

-1322 IGDITADVIT
+1322 IGDIALDVAT

-1358 YKWGFGE
+1358 YRWGFGE